1 MPMYW
6 SLCINSC
13 QLLSSISDLP
23 THSLDHL
30 IDNKHIGLHFS
41 KHIYADDNNDYDYV
55 LGYCLP

>member
-30 IDNKHIGLHFS
+30 IDNKHI
-41 KHIYADDNNDYDYV
+41 YADDNNDYDYV